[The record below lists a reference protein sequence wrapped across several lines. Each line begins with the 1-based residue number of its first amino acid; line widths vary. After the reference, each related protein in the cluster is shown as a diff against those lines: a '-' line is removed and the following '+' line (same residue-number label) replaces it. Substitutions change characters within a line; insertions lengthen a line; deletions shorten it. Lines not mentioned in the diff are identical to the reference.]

1 MGQQISH
8 NKDLMVSQCKTWESI
23 SFSEGKQKSLFGGNQ
38 KKIKGYQIKQ
48 KKAPAKERKKKKQEG
63 TKTTATKKLGKK
75 AKLFE

>member
-48 KKAPAKERKKKKQEG
+48 KKAPAKERKKKETRRNKNNSNKKIRKKS
-63 TKTTATKKLGKK
+63 KTV
-75 AKLFE
+75 